1 MSGQLKGKAEVR
13 ASPREAKCPSCS
25 KPLAAQAA
33 RCPHCKFSVQKLDA
47 KFGAVPR
54 HSSYL
59 TDRAGWLPMSE
70 IERLRAVLRLF
81 HKKFPQSLFSI
92 YVAEL
97 PHDVAVAE
105 FAFWLANRARFSSSG
120 RVGVE
125 NFDLL
130 LVIDLTAS
138 AAAFTVGYGFEEHL
152 KESDLQD
159 VLGGL
164 SEGLRD
170 SNLAEGLNNVMERLT
185 RLLRERSREALNFE
199 GRPKKQEEE

>member
-1 MSGQLKGKAEVR
+1 MDSGLKTKGEADSSAREV
-13 ASPREAKCPSCS
+13 KCPSCGAL
-25 KPLAAQAA
+25 LAKAEP
-33 RCPHCKFSVQKLDA
+33 RCPQCKFSLQKLDA

-70 IERLRAVLRLF
+70 IERLRAILRLF

-97 PHDVAVAE
+97 PRDAAVAE
-105 FAFWLANRARFSSSG
+105 FAFWLANRARFSSSARIG
-120 RVGVE
+120 AE

-130 LVIDLTAS
+130 LVIDLTAGV
-138 AAAFTVGYGFEEHL
+138 AAFTAGYGFEDYLTED
-152 KESDLQD
+152 DLRG

-164 SEGLRD
+164 TTGLRD
-170 SNLAEGLNNVMERLT
+170 SSLGTGLSNVIEQLT
-185 RLLRERSREALNFE
+185 RLLRERSSEARARELRVE
-199 GRPKKQEEE
+199 KEKE